1 MKKNVG
7 IIDQAIRFLIAFTAV
22 LLYFAD
28 CISGLLAVSLFVLL
42 ALTAMVNFCPLYTL
56 LKISTKKDKSE
67 L

>member
-7 IIDQAIRFLIAFTAV
+7 IIDQTIRFLTAFTAV

-42 ALTAMVNFCPLYTL
+42 ALTTLVNFCPIYGL
-56 LKISTKKDKSE
+56 LKLSTKKDKS
-67 L
+67 

>member
-7 IIDQAIRFLIAFTAV
+7 IIDQTIRFLIAFVAI

-42 ALTAMVNFCPLYTL
+42 AVTALVNFCPIYGL
-56 LKISTKKDKSE
+56 LKLSTKKDKS
-67 L
+67 

>member
-1 MKKNVG
+1 
-7 IIDQAIRFLIAFTAV
+7 
-22 LLYFAD
+22 
-28 CISGLLAVSLFVLL
+28 LAVSLFVLL